1 MKRSETYRK
10 MDQISGI
17 SSQVSLDMEI
27 AQWNLLVV
35 VNIKQIDN
43 SIIALKP

>member
-1 MKRSETYRK
+1 MKWSETYQK
-10 MDQISGI
+10 MDQISDI
-17 SSQVSLDMEI
+17 SSLDMEI

-35 VNIKQIDN
+35 INIKQIDN